1 MWPQREGQACVLGFS
16 VRMYLQ
22 EEGWRKHLFPGWA
35 HGAYAQGLL
44 LEKPG
49 AAEARG
55 VERTPGCRL
64 PPGPSPG
71 QPSLSLPC
79 SSGSTASGWRW
90 WWTTGCPPRTG
101 SCSSCTRQRAASSG
115 VRCWRRPTPSKC
127 PHPAP
132 ASLPPAPLHSGKDRN
147 YSRTILENV
156 LYYRRTTLDKTGLEI
171 RGDNA
176 HGYCHFSP
184 NAQEHV
190 TVLIVLAL
198 RTSTSLA
205 GHVTFLSAKCSKD
218 FLPNEQNS
226 PLQRYENYGNLP
238 RIHNILIRN
247 GFPQPS

>member
-1 MWPQREGQACVLGFS
+1 MQGRGWEGRVWPQREGQACVLGFS

-44 LEKPG
+44 REKPG
-49 AAEARG
+49 AAEAQG

-101 SCSSCTRQRAASSG
+101 SCSSCTQQRAASSG

-147 YSRTILENV
+147 YSRTILKKKKKKS
-156 LYYRRTTLDKTGLEI
+156 YTTEGLLWTKLGSKFEEI
-171 RGDNA
+171 MHMAIAIFHQMHRN
-176 HGYCHFSP
+176 
-184 NAQEHV
+184 
-190 TVLIVLAL
+190 TL
-198 RTSTSLA
+198 R
-205 GHVTFLSAKCSKD
+205 
-218 FLPNEQNS
+218 
-226 PLQRYENYGNLP
+226 Y
-238 RIHNILIRN
+238 
-247 GFPQPS
+247 